1 MTLSMPYM
9 QKDTAF
15 NCKKATYRKSRIA
28 KAQQEEALLNFEKS
42 VLTAGV
48 EVSDILFNYQSSV
61 DKNPIKEKQ
70 IESTITVVHFTKEL
84 LKAGEVDYI
93 EVLTA
98 EQSLLKAQMEQVNDK
113 LEQLQYSVSL
123 QRALGGGIR

>member
-1 MTLSMPYM
+1 M
-9 QKDTAF
+9 
-15 NCKKATYRKSRIA
+15 
-28 KAQQEEALLNFEKS
+28 
-42 VLTAGV
+42 TAGV

-123 QRALGGGIR
+123 